1 MSNEIMGLNI
11 NTRYELNELPNT
23 ELFIGDKGDG
33 TIAIDLT
40 INRTVLRSDVVPL
53 KSNESIGIHKG
64 IIYAIPDTAIDGDCV
79 DSDDL
84 RALFAIPDN
93 IEEIAYQIFD
103 CKNCIRCGAY
113 SKGFAVEHYSKLLG
127 INPLVL
133 SSMLG

>member
-11 NTRYELNELPNT
+11 NARYELNELPNT

-40 INRTVLRSDVVPL
+40 INRTILRSDVVPL

-64 IIYAIPDTAIDGDCV
+64 IIYAIPDTAIDGNCV

-103 CKNCIRCGAY
+103 CKNCIGCGAY

>member
-11 NTRYELNELPNT
+11 NARYELNELPNT

-40 INRTVLRSDVVPL
+40 INRTILRSDVVPI
-53 KSNESIGIHKG
+53 KSNESIGIYKG
-64 IIYAIPDTAIDGDCV
+64 IIYAIPDTAIDGDSL

-84 RALFAIPDN
+84 RALFAIPNN
-93 IEEIAYQIFD
+93 IAEIAYQIFD
-103 CKNCIRCGAY
+103 CKNCIGCGAY
-113 SKGFAVEHYSKLLG
+113 SKGFAVEYYSKILG